1 MRKHP
6 CRNGGRCALVLLS
19 DSGEQLPQVGTQ
31 LHAALTQLG
40 VKPVTGC
47 GCSRMIAKMNAWG
60 VDGCREHRTEIIEHL
75 RKAYKQTSTAELLAA
90 AAKAVTS
97 GLAFKL
103 NPLDPL
109 GSLVDLAIER
119 AAVPPAG

>member
-1 MRKHP
+1 
-6 CRNGGRCALVLLS
+6 
-19 DSGEQLPQVGTQ
+19 
-31 LHAALTQLG
+31 
-40 VKPVTGC
+40 
-47 GCSRMIAKMNAWG
+47 MIAKMNHWG
-60 VDGCREHRTEIIEHL
+60 VDGCREHRDEIIEHL
-75 RKAYKQTSTAELLAA
+75 RKAYKQTSTPELLAA
-90 AAKAVTS
+90 TAKAVTS